1 MPTLPRA
8 AVPASESAPLV
19 LTSTNLCRFYLP
31 GRGLGY
37 SFLIHGIVLTVVQLV
52 PIVPIAPVVP
62 VVDSLTEGF
71 PSGQGATKGNGSGVR
86 MVMYLPSIG
95 GGRQG
100 QGGGSESSG
109 NQPTA
114 APSSGTEGLVYPGP
128 QLMRSDSPQPTS
140 RFQTLLQPELED
152 LPILKGRLA
161 LPNLLS
167 TPEVPDTVKPEE
179 EQPVDPSEGVVTEP
193 VQAQLEDLPISKR
206 RLEVPDLFL
215 MPDVPDVDP
224 SEGVATEPVQAQL
237 EDLPI
242 WKRHLDLSNLL
253 SMPEVG
259 GVPWS
264 APAHQAVG
272 LPDTVKP
279 EEPEPVDPS
288 DGVTE
293 PVQAELAD
301 LPFLKRRLVVPNL
314 LSMLDLPSEEQQP
327 LADLPFLNRRLD
339 IPNFLSMLDLPKI
352 DLPNILALTPMPT
365 PLELPVEIPAG
376 EARGRFTIAP
386 ESNLDTSETEP
397 GSPSAVVP
405 GDQAVGLAGENALST
420 SVVNITLGTGVGAKD
435 KGSSS
440 GGGGDVGPG
449 SGTDSGT
456 GSGAG
461 SGP

>member
-1 MPTLPRA
+1 M
-8 AVPASESAPLV
+8 
-19 LTSTNLCRFYLP
+19 
-31 GRGLGY
+31 
-37 SFLIHGIVLTVVQLV
+37 
-52 PIVPIAPVVP
+52 
-62 VVDSLTEGF
+62 
-71 PSGQGATKGNGSGVR
+71 
-86 MVMYLPSIG
+86 
-95 GGRQG
+95 
-100 QGGGSESSG
+100 
-109 NQPTA
+109 
-114 APSSGTEGLVYPGP
+114 
-128 QLMRSDSPQPTS
+128 
-140 RFQTLLQPELED
+140 
-152 LPILKGRLA
+152 
-161 LPNLLS
+161 
-167 TPEVPDTVKPEE
+167 
-179 EQPVDPSEGVVTEP
+179 
-193 VQAQLEDLPISKR
+193 
-206 RLEVPDLFL
+206 
-215 MPDVPDVDP
+215 
-224 SEGVATEPVQAQL
+224 
-237 EDLPI
+237 
-242 WKRHLDLSNLL
+242 
-253 SMPEVG
+253 
-259 GVPWS
+259 
-264 APAHQAVG
+264 
-272 LPDTVKP
+272 
-279 EEPEPVDPS
+279 DPS

-339 IPNFLSMLDLPKI
+339 IPNFLSMLDLPKT
-352 DLPNILALTPMPT
+352 DLLNILALTPMPT